1 LGLAIA
7 RRAAERH
14 GGSLS
19 LGNHPQGGFVARLE
33 FPVTAVVGS

>member
-1 LGLAIA
+1 
-7 RRAAERH
+7 
-14 GGSLS
+14 LS